1 MHPFLFMDEL
11 HIFDKRKV
19 PVIGLNPVFTN
30 RHHLYPK
37 NREHFKGINKSKFLL
52 RIWEHKHFLGW
63 NKLFQFCYLDKN
75 GHKKGFEL
83 IIDEIITHMIQE
95 DPYMTS
101 RVGTPAWKIL
111 FGKKKL
117 HEAAELLCRMLSIK
131 FQRQWRHKVCHKI
144 HWEVRKAA

>member
-63 NKLFQFCYLDKN
+63 NKLFQ
-75 GHKKGFEL
+75 
-83 IIDEIITHMIQE
+83 
-95 DPYMTS
+95 
-101 RVGTPAWKIL
+101 
-111 FGKKKL
+111 
-117 HEAAELLCRMLSIK
+117 
-131 FQRQWRHKVCHKI
+131 
-144 HWEVRKAA
+144 